1 MNKVNYLSHA
11 CGELQSDVC
20 E

>member
-1 MNKVNYLSHA
+1 MNKVNYLSHT